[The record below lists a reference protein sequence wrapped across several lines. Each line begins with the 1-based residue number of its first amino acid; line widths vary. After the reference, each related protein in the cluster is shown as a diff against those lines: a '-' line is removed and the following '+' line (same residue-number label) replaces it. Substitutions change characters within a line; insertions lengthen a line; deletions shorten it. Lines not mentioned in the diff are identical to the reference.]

1 MKRDKQGKGREY
13 GLEARSNPRRPAVP
27 ASLLGAMINAKGQ
40 NGMAIQKILVQAL
53 CNHNPSSYTMIA
65 DHHPL
70 WASVLSFVKQGAWT
84 S

>member
-1 MKRDKQGKGREY
+1 LIDFKQHLGGRNWE
-13 GLEARSNPRRPAVP
+13 LFIV
-27 ASLLGAMINAKGQ
+27 LGTMINAKGQ

-53 CNHNPSSYTMIA
+53 RNHNPSSYTMIA